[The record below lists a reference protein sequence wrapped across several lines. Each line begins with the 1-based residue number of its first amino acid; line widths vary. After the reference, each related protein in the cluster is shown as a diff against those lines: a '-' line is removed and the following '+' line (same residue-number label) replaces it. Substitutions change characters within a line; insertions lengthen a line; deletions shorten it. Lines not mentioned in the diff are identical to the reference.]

1 MPGGD
6 DEQPGISMEFCE
18 KAVRQILEGWVCE
31 PPGKTK
37 TDAPDANRHRGVT
50 FAGTTNRKRACRKNL
65 QALFLYGSLCWART
79 SDNLINSQ
87 MLYQLS

>member
-1 MPGGD
+1 METLLKQGIDQQRNLSPRYLGGSNQMPGGD

-65 QALFLYGSLCWART
+65 
-79 SDNLINSQ
+79 
-87 MLYQLS
+87 